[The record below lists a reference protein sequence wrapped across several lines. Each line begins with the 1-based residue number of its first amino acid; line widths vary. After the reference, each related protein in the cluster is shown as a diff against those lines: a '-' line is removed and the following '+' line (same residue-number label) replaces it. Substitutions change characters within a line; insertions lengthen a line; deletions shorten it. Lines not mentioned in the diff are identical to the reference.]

1 LFSSKTKKAVFFFEN
16 LNSNAHVEDA
26 KEEVRNEY
34 QRHVDDNEHTACMM
48 LASIS
53 PKLQRK
59 HENMDTHTMIMYLKE
74 LFD

>member
-1 LFSSKTKKAVFFFEN
+1 LFFFLEN

-26 KEEVRNEY
+26 EEEVRNEY
-34 QRHVDDNEHTACMM
+34 QRHVDDDEHTACMM
-48 LASIS
+48 LSNIS

-59 HENMDTHTMIMYLKE
+59 YENMDIHTMIMYLEE